1 MTIKDLWNFSGGRR
15 APQVSDTQYFALEKN
30 AFTSHFMLAITSK
43 PVIIICMRIEKDYE
57 SNEEITTSQDA
68 MSACMDQISEILI
81 EPMLSMDMIN
91 KEQQEVLGLIA
102 TSFRI
107 LADKAQAYEDMQNG
121 KLPQDFRN

>member
-1 MTIKDLWNFSGGRR
+1 
-15 APQVSDTQYFALEKN
+15 
-30 AFTSHFMLAITSK
+30 
-43 PVIIICMRIEKDYE
+43 MRIEKDYE